1 MAALR
6 SVSFLFLLAWF
17 AFAPAAARAQ
27 VEVRVDP
34 RVELLCVL
42 ARLAGLPEY
51 SAANSNSPY
60 ARRAELHFAGQ
71 REHAAVA
78 RLRELRAQHGVSFD
92 ALPSLAVHLVDAR
105 GLELRAP
112 LEPWPERLDAR
123 WRPGDLPGFLV
134 LARDFAA
141 RSKAL
146 EFFAAEREFH
156 AQVEQRFTSSVP
168 RERGLAWL
176 DNFYGAKPRMRC
188 TALIGLLCGGMN
200 YGVGVKLAGAPEEL
214 TPVLG
219 CWEFD
224 AQGQPRFG
232 AAYGPLFLHEV
243 AHSYANPLV
252 ERHFERLRAAGERIH
267 ATCAE
272 EMRRKGYADART
284 VLCETLVRASVVR
297 CRAALEGDS
306 AGAQQ
311 AQSEREEHFEWAP
324 DLAERLSEYERA
336 RERWSDLDAYV
347 PLLAEHLDQAA
358 AQLEE
363 RASKRPKLISSTPS
377 NGAVEVDPSLGELVF
392 TFDRPMRD
400 QSWSIVGQPEDQPKI
415 SGKPR
420 YDRSRKQLTVPVQL
434 EPGKTYRF
442 ALNSERF
449 QGFVSADG
457 VPLGPLEFHFSV
469 RAN

>member
-1 MAALR
+1 MTALR
-6 SVSFLFLLAWF
+6 SVWF
-17 AFAPAAARAQ
+17 VFVLSWLAFAPPAARAQ

-34 RVELLCVL
+34 RVELLSVL
-42 ARLAGLPEY
+42 ARFAGLPEFN
-51 SAANSNSPY
+51 AANSASPY
-60 ARRAELHFAGQ
+60 ARRAEQHFAAQ

-78 RLRELRAQHGVSFD
+78 RLRELRAQHGVAYD
-92 ALPSLAVHLVDAR
+92 ALPSLAVHLVDAER
-105 GLELRAP
+105 LELRAP

-123 WRPGDLPGFLV
+123 WKPGDLPAFLA

-146 EFFAAEREFH
+146 EFFAAEREFY
-156 AQVEQRFTSSVP
+156 AQVEQRFSSSVP

-176 DNFYGAKPRMRC
+176 DSFYGAKERMRC

-200 YGVGVKLAGAPEEL
+200 FGVGLKLPGAPEEL

-224 AQGQPRFG
+224 AQGQPQFG
-232 AAYGPLFLHEV
+232 PKYGPLFLHEV

-267 ATCAE
+267 ANCAE
-272 EMRRKGYADART
+272 VMRRQGYANART

-297 CRAALEGDS
+297 CRRALEGDA

-311 AQSEREEHFEWAP
+311 AQSEREEHFVWVPA
-324 DLAERLSEYERA
+324 LAELLGAYEGA
-336 RERWSDLDAYV
+336 RERFSDLDAYL
-347 PLLAEHLDQAA
+347 PSIAEHLDAYAA
-358 AQLEE
+358 TLAELE
-363 RASKRPKLISSTPS
+363 AKRPKLVSSTPV
-377 NGAVEVDPSLGELVF
+377 NGAVDVDPALSALVF

-400 QSWSIVGQPEDQPKI
+400 QSWSIVGKPEDQPKI
-415 SGKPR
+415 TGKLR
-420 YDRSRKQLTVPVQL
+420 YDRSRKKLTVPVQL
-434 EPGKTYRF
+434 EPGKTYQF

-449 QGFVSADG
+449 QGFASADG
-457 VPLGPLEFHFSV
+457 VPLAPLEFRFTV

>member
-1 MAALR
+1 M
-6 SVSFLFLLAWF
+6 
-17 AFAPAAARAQ
+17 
-27 VEVRVDP
+27 
-34 RVELLCVL
+34 
-42 ARLAGLPEY
+42 
-51 SAANSNSPY
+51 
-60 ARRAELHFAGQ
+60 
-71 REHAAVA
+71 
-78 RLRELRAQHGVSFD
+78 
-92 ALPSLAVHLVDAR
+92 HLVDVR

-123 WRPGDLPGFLV
+123 WKPGDLPAFLE

-146 EFFAAEREFH
+146 EFFAAEREFY
-156 AQVEQRFTSSVP
+156 AQVEQRFSSSVP
-168 RERGLAWL
+168 RERGLVWL
-176 DNFYGAKPRMRC
+176 DSFYGAKPRMRC

-200 YGVGVKLAGAPEEL
+200 FGVGVKLAGAPEEL
-214 TPVLG
+214 APVLG

-224 AQGQPRFG
+224 AQGQPVFG
-232 AAYGPLFLHEV
+232 AAHGPLFLHEV

-267 ATCAE
+267 ASCAE
-272 EMRRKGYADART
+272 VMRRQGYANART

-297 CRAALEGDS
+297 CRAALEGEA

-311 AQSEREEHFEWAP
+311 AQAERKEHFVWVPALA
-324 DLAERLSEYERA
+324 DLLATYESA
-336 RERWSDLDAYV
+336 RERWSDLDAYL
-347 PLLAEHLDQAA
+347 PSIAEHLDAYAA
-358 AQLEE
+358 KLAELE
-363 RASKRPKLISSTPS
+363 AKRPKLVSSTPL
-377 NGAVEVDPSLGELVF
+377 NGAVDVDPALSVLVL

-400 QSWSIVGQPEDQPKI
+400 QSWSIVGRPEDQPKI
-415 SGKPR
+415 TGKLR
-420 YDRSRKQLTVPVQL
+420 YDGSRKQLTVPVQL

-457 VPLGPLEFHFSV
+457 VPLAPLEFRFTV